1 MEALYSKN
9 APKALGPY
17 AQAQQVGNLIYCS
30 GQTGINPE
38 SGLVEARTVEGQTKQ
53 VLENL
58 ATVLS
63 SVSLTLQNVVKCN
76 VYLSTMADFEKMNQ
90 VYGVMFAPHT
100 PARTTVAVAGLPLDA
115 LVEIECIAEATP

>member
-1 MEALYSKN
+1 MEALYSEN

-17 AQAQQVGNLIYCS
+17 AQAQRVGNLIFCS

-38 SGLVEARTVEGQTKQ
+38 NGLVEADTVEGQTRQ

-58 ATVLS
+58 AAVLS
-63 SVSLTLQNVVKCN
+63 SVGLTLQNVVKCN

-90 VYGVMFAPHT
+90 VYGDMFAPHT
-100 PARTTVAVAGLPLDA
+100 PARTTVAVAGLPLEA
-115 LVEIECIAEATP
+115 LVEIECVAEAIK